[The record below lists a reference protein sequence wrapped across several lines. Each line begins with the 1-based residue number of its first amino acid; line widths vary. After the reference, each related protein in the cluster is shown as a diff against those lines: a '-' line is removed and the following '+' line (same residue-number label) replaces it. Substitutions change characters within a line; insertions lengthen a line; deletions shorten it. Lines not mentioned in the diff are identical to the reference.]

1 MSVAN
6 VEERGHARGGIVS
19 EGKESDS
26 RLQIA
31 EGLPVWKRKQ
41 ADRRGPS
48 HTGPP
53 SFTHKFGV
61 EKYLKIERVVFLVN
75 LVAKSD
81 PN

>member
-6 VEERGHARGGIVS
+6 VEECGHARGGIVS

-41 ADRRGPS
+41 ADRRGPN

-61 EKYLKIERVVFLVN
+61 EKYLKIERVVFFC
-75 LVAKSD
+75 KFGGKI
-81 PN
+81 